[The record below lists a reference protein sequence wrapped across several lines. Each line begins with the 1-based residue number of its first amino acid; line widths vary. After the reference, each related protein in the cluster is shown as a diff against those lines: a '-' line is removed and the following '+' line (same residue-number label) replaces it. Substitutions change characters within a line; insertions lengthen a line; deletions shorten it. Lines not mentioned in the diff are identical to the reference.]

1 MFQIIFN
8 PLSAAELAKLPK
20 DKQLLVMGKF
30 QDVPRDLATDNTA
43 DYGKFT
49 RGGRHLYRLRVADYR
64 LYFERVSEGILV
76 HLMLHKNTLKDFLF
90 RFKIAVA
97 EDEDI
102 EKRPEFWRM
111 IDEAAPKKKTVTGS

>member
-1 MFQIIFN
+1 MFQVIFN

-30 QDVPRDLATDNTA
+30 QDVPKDLTADNTA
-43 DYGKFT
+43 DYGKFS
-49 RGGRHLYRLRVADYR
+49 RGGRQFYRLRVADYR
-64 LYFERVSEGILV
+64 LYFERVPEGILV

-111 IDEAAPKKKTVTGS
+111 IDEAGQKKKVAVAD